1 MKHVKYMSI
10 CFKMK
15 DKVDFNIIWKSSAHL
30 NMFWQNYSKN
40 RTTVSFASIH
50 KYVSA
55 TIMNLKKKKRF
66 FVQSS
71 KLFVQIP

>member
-1 MKHVKYMSI
+1 
-10 CFKMK
+10 MK

-55 TIMNLKKKKRF
+55 TIMNLKKKKTIF
-66 FVQSS
+66 CPIVKAFCADSL
-71 KLFVQIP
+71 KFL